1 MSSSSQMNPEEGRRV
16 ASRSQ
21 RNSCTAMS
29 DEVTMFENPSFCEI
43 SKSLS
48 ISLDASRTISI
59 SSFMFIGF
67 LIIIFEEYKEYKELK
82 EYKTIVVI
90 VNPMNFNEFSN
101 SASAEGASHKR
112 AVRKGCY
119 MMHVTVI

>member
-1 MSSSSQMNPEEGRRV
+1 MSSSSQINPEEGRRV

-48 ISLDASRTISI
+48 ISLDASRTILI
-59 SSFMFIGF
+59 SSFISIGF
-67 LIIIFEEYKEYKELK
+67 LFIFEEYKEYKELK

-90 VNPMNFNEFSN
+90 V
-101 SASAEGASHKR
+101 EGQRSKD
-112 AVRKGCY
+112 KGLKDKGQRTK
-119 MMHVTVI
+119 V

>member
-16 ASRSQ
+16 ARCSQ

-59 SSFMFIGF
+59 SSFMSIGF
-67 LIIIFEEYKEYKELK
+67 LIIIFEEYKELK

-90 VNPMNFNEFSN
+90 VNPMYFNELSN